1 MEFSL
6 KSKDNVYPC
15 EVTIDEDNG
24 RFMIR
29 NSDSTGEVF
38 ISPEELVVWIIENWE
53 SSDFE
58 SEQDFGIMMKEI
70 EVYLQINH

>member
-24 RFMIR
+24 RYMIR
-29 NSDSTGEVF
+29 KTDSTGAVF
-38 ISPEELVVWIIENWE
+38 NSPEELVVWILENWE

-58 SEQDFGIMMKEI
+58 SEQDFDIMLKEI

>member
-29 NSDSTGEVF
+29 NTDSTGEVF
-38 ISPEELVVWIIENWE
+38 NSPEELVVWIIENWE

-58 SEQDFGIMMKEI
+58 SEQDFDIMMKEI